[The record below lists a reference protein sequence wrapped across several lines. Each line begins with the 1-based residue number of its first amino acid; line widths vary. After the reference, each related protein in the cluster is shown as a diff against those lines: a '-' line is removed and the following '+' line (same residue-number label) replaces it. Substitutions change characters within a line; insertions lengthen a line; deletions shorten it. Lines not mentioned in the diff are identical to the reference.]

1 VILDLAFW
9 PEFRNPPDPEAD
21 RADVLEQLRRWVD
34 AEPNIVGYRVIEAH
48 PRTERPSSWWVLNVE
63 LEMLVAEALTLGLAG

>member
-34 AEPNIVGYRVIEAH
+34 AEPNIVGYRVIGAQSPDEA
-48 PRTERPSSWWVLNVE
+48 SWWVLSVE